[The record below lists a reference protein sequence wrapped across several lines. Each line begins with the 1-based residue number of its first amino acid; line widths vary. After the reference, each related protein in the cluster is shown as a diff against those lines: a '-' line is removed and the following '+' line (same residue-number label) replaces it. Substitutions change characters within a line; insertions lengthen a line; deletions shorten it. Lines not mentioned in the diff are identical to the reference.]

1 VVRWRSSK
9 GRSEPPSA
17 YRPSGFTIVT
27 VTPDNLQWAEDVGS
41 SLCDALRPA
50 EPAPLPP
57 SLGWRGPPL
66 RGPARSSWPR
76 TSLSR
81 SRPAKC
87 PGMVVNQT
95 AAIEGLV
102 RRETESETVQISSCR
117 HAHGPRRSSMR
128 CGGSARAVPARV
140 HVLRGVVVRAP
151 YAKTYA
157 RRSCGGCCAEA
168 GRVRKSSGANIR
180 TGGAARRCSSRA
192 RRWCF
197 PCTSPP
203 ASVGEYGVK
212 TVQHRRQPEPAHE
225 AQCSVQFLFLLYFF
239 FFC

>member
-1 VVRWRSSK
+1 VVRWRASK

-117 HAHGPRRSSMR
+117 HAHGPRRSSMG
-128 CGGSARAVPARV
+128 CGGSARAVRARL
-140 HVLRGVVVRAP
+140 HVLRGVVVRGLLCWSRPRAEIFRCEHSD
-151 YAKTYA
+151 
-157 RRSCGGCCAEA
+157 RRSSAPMFLARASLMFPVYESA
-168 GRVRKSSGANIR
+168 RVCWWVRRKDGPASK
-180 TGGAARRCSSRA
+180 AARA
-192 RRWCF
+192 
-197 PCTSPP
+197 SPRS
-203 ASVGEYGVK
+203 A
-212 TVQHRRQPEPAHE
+212 VQRPV
-225 AQCSVQFLFLLYFF
+225 SLSFIFLFLLLTLRS
-239 FFC
+239 